1 MTKLKVAFFSATG
14 GFCHYYRCKFP
25 GDELVKQGLAEVRF
39 IDPNAMQEV
48 ADAQEWAD
56 IIVFQ
61 YATPAKYFVKLADI
75 ITKFQE
81 PKLMVVDFDDNF
93 FDVDPLN
100 NSYKNLGI
108 REVTDKGVVL
118 WKEGEDGFNIK
129 NNEEALKDI
138 AIACSAADIITVT
151 TQELAEV
158 YNKFNKNV
166 VILPNYIQPDV
177 MPVVK
182 EKKKNNDEIVIGW
195 MGSDSHAKDLFDI
208 LPALKKIK
216 KMYGKKVKFKF
227 IGSFLARKI
236 YEKVDGEFVP
246 WIKPN
251 LFYDMFSK
259 QHFDIGLI
267 ACSDTLFNIAKSPIK
282 WLEYSHYSICTIAP
296 DMPPYSHH
304 IKHGYTGYLYKGNDN
319 LVILLNDLIK
329 DNFQRV
335 MLASNA
341 RRRVAEHYDIR
352 KYVKDWITNYEY
364 SLNKKIESYKTCK

>member
-1 MTKLKVAFFSATG
+1 
-14 GFCHYYRCKFP
+14 
-25 GDELVKQGLAEVRF
+25 
-39 IDPNAMQEV
+39 
-48 ADAQEWAD
+48 
-56 IIVFQ
+56 
-61 YATPAKYFVKLADI
+61 
-75 ITKFQE
+75 
-81 PKLMVVDFDDNF
+81 MVVDFDDNF

-216 KMYGKKVKFKF
+216 KDV
-227 IGSFLARKI
+227 
-236 YEKVDGEFVP
+236 
-246 WIKPN
+246 W
-251 LFYDMFSK
+251 
-259 QHFDIGLI
+259 
-267 ACSDTLFNIAKSPIK
+267 
-282 WLEYSHYSICTIAP
+282 
-296 DMPPYSHH
+296 
-304 IKHGYTGYLYKGNDN
+304 
-319 LVILLNDLIK
+319 
-329 DNFQRV
+329 
-335 MLASNA
+335 
-341 RRRVAEHYDIR
+341 
-352 KYVKDWITNYEY
+352 
-364 SLNKKIESYKTCK
+364 